1 MQAGKSGARNYNGK
15 AFKYFQEI
23 QFLIDKI
30 SNNFTKRNVPRMTS
44 KSAAIPIICSA
55 LTLL

>member
-1 MQAGKSGARNYNGK
+1 MQAGKSGAGSYNGK

-30 SNNFTKRNVPRMTS
+30 SNNSTKRIVPRMTRQ
-44 KSAAIPIICSA
+44 SAAIPIICSA